1 MTPLPSS
8 PPTKSAPL
16 PVKSLLSVVRPSA
29 SVSVGRISVL
39 FFGEELKRPVLQ
51 LSLGSISG
59 QVKSLFFFFFF
70 FLFYF
75 DYSYAP
81 ELHPSL
87 FLSRLPHGHNADS
100 LQMHSTEPGTDV
112 RLMGSVSLR
121 NVALHAARVRDTD
134 SNGRSPGLFLHLPC
148 TSLDAALV
156 IPLAAQQQQ
165 QQLASSS
172 SGRPAF
178 RVMAMLSPLA
188 INCPAAAAK
197 DAELEPEICLAIAD
211 PFLEVSPLLITSIGV
226 LLGGAMRRA
235 QEHFMASPLDSI
247 SSASAPTEDVGRVLG
262 SLPAVLSSPS
272 PPSSRVLPAV
282 LRLLVF
288 GLRVVVSGQSI
299 LGESRHDYEFVALQI
314 SSASAVCSPSGSA
327 SVAFQRLHVYHM
339 GELERGELSSLSVS
353 EHVYSQYLVV

>member
-1 MTPLPSS
+1 
-8 PPTKSAPL
+8 
-16 PVKSLLSVVRPSA
+16 
-29 SVSVGRISVL
+29 
-39 FFGEELKRPVLQ
+39 
-51 LSLGSISG
+51 
-59 QVKSLFFFFFF
+59 
-70 FLFYF
+70 
-75 DYSYAP
+75 
-81 ELHPSL
+81 
-87 FLSRLPHGHNADS
+87 
-100 LQMHSTEPGTDV
+100 MHSTEPGTDV

-134 SNGRSPGLFLHLPC
+134 INGRSPGLFLHLPC